1 MLKVIIADDE
11 ERVCRLIMK
20 LVDWDAI
27 DMEVSDTAHNGIE
40 ALEMVKKH
48 QPDLIITDIRMPG
61 YDGLEMI
68 MKAKELKE
76 DLEFIIISG
85 YGQFEYAQKAI
96 KYGVSDYLLKPI
108 QKVELMNTL
117 EKLGEKLKNK
127 RGQLSSTE
135 LHEIRTRTDL
145 EKRRM
150 HFMQSFLSEDGVE
163 DFSGLHEYNSFYG
176 LNLVN
181 GCSQILV
188 MRTDAKEKIRS
199 EEKEIIEEKIRTI
212 LDETFS
218 DYALQEREVYLDDLT
233 TVIFL
238 HFPEEKRD
246 DYLRREKDLLH
257 LFKEEIPLLKNRAL
271 TMGQG
276 HVAESPKALSDS
288 YETAMLALEDSYVKG
303 VGKVYYRE
311 DPDSLHF
318 IIKDEVYEFFALFEK
333 HLSMLDQEG
342 IKKLLRDLKEKI
354 QKDENVSGHEVIH
367 LTKEICNLYSFTML
381 KNKFSL
387 AESSTLMDQFES
399 SIRYAHSIDEVFLA
413 LEEKILQSMGDVI
426 RNKKETL
433 SRPIR
438 DAKKYM
444 EDNYMSS
451 LSLDEVSRQVGFSST
466 YFSAL
471 FKKETGISFIDY
483 LTEIRINNAKVL
495 LKDKDLRIMD
505 ICEMVGY
512 SDVKYFTRSFIKR
525 TGLKPNEYR
534 KIYS

>member
-20 LVDWDAI
+20 LVDWEAL

-40 ALEMVKKH
+40 ALDMVKKH
-48 QPDLIITDIRMPG
+48 KPDLIITDIRMPG

-108 QKVELMNTL
+108 QKVELTNTL
-117 EKLGEKLKNK
+117 EKLGEKLKNI

-145 EKRRM
+145 ESRRIN
-150 HFMQSFLSEDGVE
+150 FMRSFFSEDGLE
-163 DFSGLHEYNSFYG
+163 DLSELDEFNSFYG
-176 LNLVN
+176 LNLVK
-181 GCSQILV
+181 GYSQILV
-188 MRTDAKEKIRS
+188 MKIDAREKIRS
-199 EEKEIIEEKIRTI
+199 EEKEIIEEKIRII

-218 DYALQEREVYLDDLT
+218 EYNLQEREVYLDDQM
-233 TVIFL
+233 VVVFL
-238 HFPEEKRD
+238 HFPEEKRE
-246 DYLRREKDLLH
+246 DYLRRGKELLH
-257 LFKEEIPLLKNRAL
+257 LFKEEISLLKNRTL

-276 HVAESPKALSDS
+276 HVAKSLSELSNS
-288 YETAMLALEDSYVKG
+288 YETAVLALEDSYVKG

-311 DPDSLHF
+311 DSDSVHF

-342 IKKLLRDLKEKI
+342 VRKLLIGMKEKI
-354 QKDENVSGHEVIH
+354 IKDENVSGHEVLH

-399 SIRYAHSIDEVFLA
+399 SIRYAQSIDEVFLA
-413 LEEKILQSMGDVI
+413 LEKKILQSMEDVI

-433 SRPIR
+433 SKPIR

-444 EDNYMSS
+444 EDNYMGS
-451 LSLDEVSRQVGFSST
+451 LSLDEVSRQAGFTSS

-471 FKKETGISFIDY
+471 FKKETGISFIDH
-483 LTEIRINNAKVL
+483 LTEIRINNAKEL